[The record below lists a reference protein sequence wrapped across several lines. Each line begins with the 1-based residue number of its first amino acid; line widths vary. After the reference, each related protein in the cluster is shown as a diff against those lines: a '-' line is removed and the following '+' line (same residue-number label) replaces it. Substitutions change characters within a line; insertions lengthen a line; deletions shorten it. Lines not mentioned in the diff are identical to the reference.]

1 MAETKPIVAFCCENS
16 AAKAAEAVRDESV
29 RAGVEVVKLPCA
41 GKVEVG
47 LVLKCFEKGY
57 PAVLVLGCPI
67 DNCKY
72 LRGNCRAQKRV
83 EVAQKALHDAG
94 LDEKRIRMEFLS
106 SVDTH
111 KFEAVVREMK
121 AAL

>member
-1 MAETKPIVAFCCENS
+1 MTETKSIVVFCCENS
-16 AAKAAEAVRDESV
+16 GAKAAAAVADRSV
-29 RAGVEVVKLPCA
+29 LEGVDVVSLPCA

-47 LVLKCFEKGY
+47 LVLKCFEKGH
-57 PAVLVLGCPI
+57 PAVLVVGCPI

-83 EVAQKALHDAG
+83 EVAQRALRDAG
-94 LDEKRIRMEFLS
+94 LDEKRIRMELLS

-111 KFEAVVREMK
+111 KLEAVVREMK
-121 AAL
+121 SVV